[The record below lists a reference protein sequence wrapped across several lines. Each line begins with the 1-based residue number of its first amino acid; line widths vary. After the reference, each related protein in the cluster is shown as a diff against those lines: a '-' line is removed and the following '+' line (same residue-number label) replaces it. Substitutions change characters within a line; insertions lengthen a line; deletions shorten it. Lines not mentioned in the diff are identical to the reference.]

1 MILKHYYWHYS
12 QGLPKELCDKIIK
25 EANKEKK
32 QIALTGDYKTE
43 DLKDNE
49 KLKSLKKQ
57 RDCNIKWLDKKWLYD
72 LMHPFIMDVNS
83 SAGWNFD
90 VNFTEKAQFTIYG
103 KNQYYGWHHDQFE
116 NPHNYPQYPD
126 MNGKIRK
133 LSMSILLND
142 PKEYEGGVLEFD
154 TPNGLFQCKELI
166 QKGSLVI
173 FPSFIKHRVT
183 PITKGKRLS
192 LVSWTLGYPY
202 R

>member
-1 MILKHYYWHYS
+1 M
-12 QGLPKELCDKIIK
+12 KIGIIP
-25 EANKEKK
+25 NS
-32 QIALTGDYKTE
+32 E
-43 DLKDNE
+43 DFSRPSDRRKFVRYCE
-49 KLKSLKKQ
+49 IRKLK
-57 RDCNIKWLDKKWLYD
+57 
-72 LMHPFIMDVNS
+72 F
-83 SAGWNFD
+83 
-90 VNFTEKAQFTIYG
+90 EKAQFTIYG

-154 TPNGLFQCKELI
+154 TPNGIFKCKELI